1 MKMIQISKAQFHKC
15 VLGKASKL
23 FYLKL
28 LIGTILLFL
37 ILDYYFGISIK
48 IKERDYYTEFDFPTF
63 GDIKPLIRD
72 IKQGEI
78 PTSTTFLNH
87 NYTFSITNQES
98 CNSAKEHQKNTIMKR
113 QNIDVV
119 IFVKSAVQNFHRR
132 RAIRNTWGGKAR
144 LKDVRI
150 KTFFTL
156 GTSHDV
162 DIQNKVE
169 EEDNKFRDLIQGDFT
184 EAYFNNTIKTLMSFQ
199 WAYTFCDNSKFYFF
213 VDDDYYVSIKNL
225 LLFLKNP
232 SKYEEYA
239 MIENHETR
247 NAYKNDIIRQTD
259 LYSSEKDLYAGFV
272 CFVPPVRDKSSKF
285 FITFEEYQYNMFPP
299 FINAGAYVIS
309 NKTMKKLFLASHFVK
324 LFRFD
329 DVYMGILVKKCG
341 ITPFHSKRFW
351 RFREDRSIEDLN
363 FTIASHE
370 FHNTKELEDIWL
382 QQVKFG
388 NA

>member
-1 MKMIQISKAQFHKC
+1 MKIIQLFKAQFHKC

-28 LIGTILLFL
+28 LIGTIVLFL

-78 PTSTTFLNH
+78 PKSTPFLNH
-87 NYTFSITNQES
+87 NYTFSITNQDS
-98 CNSAKEHQKNTIMKR
+98 CHSAKEHQENTITKR
-113 QNIDVV
+113 QNIDIV
-119 IFVKSAVQNFHRR
+119 IFVKSAVQNFDRR
-132 RAIRNTWGGKAR
+132 NAIRNTWGGKGR
-144 LKDVRI
+144 LKDVHI

-162 DIQNKVE
+162 NIQNKVE

-184 EAYFNNTIKTLMSFQ
+184 DAYFNNTIKTLMSFQ

-247 NAYKNDIIRQTD
+247 NAYKNDIIRKTD
-259 LYSSEKDLYAGFV
+259 LHNSEKDLYAGFV

-351 RFREDRSIEDLN
+351 RFREDRSIEDMN

>member
-119 IFVKSAVQNFHRR
+119 IFVKSAVQNFNRR

-162 DIQNKVE
+162 DIQKKVE

-259 LYSSEKDLYAGFV
+259 LYNSEKDLYAGFV

-351 RFREDRSIEDLN
+351 RFREDRSIEDMN